1 MTSGELKRWLE
12 KRGCSFE
19 PAKGGHLIVRLG
31 DKKTILPMHGKITK
45 SRNEDR
51 HGSRNKEG
59 FRVEVRFR

>member
-31 DKKTILPMHGKITK
+31 DKKTIPPTHGKNHEMKTGTV
-45 SRNEDR
+45 
-51 HGSRNKEG
+51 HGIKKDLG
-59 FRVEVRFR
+59 LK